1 MRQQLANVIVSYKQW
16 TYFLFFFAISKR
28 FGDPGKIGTYIGY
41 IHFVKVENLESDPKK
56 KLRFHEIF
64 TKIAL

>member
-1 MRQQLANVIVSYKQW
+1 MNIFSG
-16 TYFLFFFAISKR
+16 FFFAISKR

-56 KLRFHEIF
+56 KWVIGLQ
-64 TKIAL
+64 